1 MGMGEPLN
9 NYDAL
14 VGALQGL
21 REVCVA
27 WRALTLTPN
36 PNPKP
41 EPKPNRDSQL

>member
-21 REVCVA
+21 REVWGVA
-27 WRALTLTPN
+27 GSN
-36 PNPKP
+36 PNPHP
-41 EPKPNRDSQL
+41 HSHPYPYPHPHPH

>member
-21 REVCVA
+21 REVRRMA
-27 WRALTLTPN
+27 GSN
-36 PNPKP
+36 PNP
-41 EPKPNRDSQL
+41 

>member
-21 REVCVA
+21 REVLGM
-27 WRALTLTPN
+27 RATPNPTPN
-36 PNPKP
+36 PNPN
-41 EPKPNRDSQL
+41 PNPNPTP